1 MADMTQIRSAYAFFQ
16 GKRPAAAGQAAPVNV
31 PIAPKAAVAP
41 APAQP
46 TMGGDQLSTDTAKVI
61 AELERRIG
69 QLEKALQDAK
79 KQVQVQVP
87 VQPTPPIAPVPNQPV
102 DPSVAKIQQQIYAA
116 DQQAGQQI
124 GQLSDDLSNGI
135 NDVSKEIT
143 RVTTQIGQVNV
154 ALQQNIPA
162 ITTQVNQ
169 TVNAFKGLIDTFKGI
184 KF

>member
-1 MADMTQIRSAYAFFQ
+1 MADITKIRSAYAFFQ

-31 PIAPKAAVAP
+31 PIAPKPPVAP

-46 TMGGDQLSTDTAKVI
+46 TMGGDQLNTDTAKVI

-69 QLEKALQDAK
+69 ELEKALQDAK
-79 KQVQVQVP
+79 KQVQVQ
-87 VQPTPPIAPVPNQPV
+87 PTPPFVPTAPNQPV
-102 DPSVAKIQQQIYAA
+102 DPNVAKLQQQIAAA
-116 DQQAGQQI
+116 DQKAGQQI
-124 GQLSDDLSNGI
+124 GQFSNDLSNGI
-135 NDVSKEIT
+135 NDVSKEIN